1 MAKCSQYDPTPTYDV
16 GVIPCVFI
24 AISLV
29 SQIELQKKASLDH
42 QMNYLV
48 DEVDAMTGLYGVMPR
63 REIPQPAVHTGPTH
77 PHNMRIDRIVIST
90 INTGTVPEIVSN
102 LKHTKLGHDAQAGE
116 APARFTQAVLADQA
130 IGDTAKQGL
139 MDQISTLSAEA
150 AATPR
155 HRETWTNQGDGR
167 RDWSP
172 GFYDCNV
179 FSSLEHL
186 RPMLAKL
193 DKHI

>member
-1 MAKCSQYDPTPTYDV
+1 MAKCSQCDPTPTYDV

-63 REIPQPAVHTGPTH
+63 REIPQPVVHTGPTH
-77 PHNMRIDRIVIST
+77 PHSMRIDRIVIGT

-102 LKHTKLGHDAQAGE
+102 LNHIKLGNDAQVGD

-130 IGDTAKQGL
+130 IGDTAKQEL

-150 AATPR
+150 PATPH
-155 HRETWTNQGDGR
+155 HRETWCDQGDGR
-167 RDWSP
+167 RDWSH

-179 FSSLEHL
+179 FSSMEHL
-186 RPMLAKL
+186 RPMLAQL